1 MRLRNVRVALTKNS
15 LLLTV
20 APEKDLEVSLIKIVY
35 VAILKELAITPQ
47 CRCSPLRNNFIS
59 INNSSS

>member
-35 VAILKELAITPQ
+35 VAILKELAITPNVVAL
-47 CRCSPLRNNFIS
+47 P
-59 INNSSS
+59 